1 MNDQAPAEAN
11 LAALAE
17 VLQRQPELEF
27 AVLVGSRANGTAT
40 AGSDWDIAIRWQRGL
55 NPVQRLEATES
66 LRLQL
71 SQAIAVPPEAIDL
84 IDLVQ
89 ARLAMRALVAEEGRV
104 LAGEN
109 GLPWMRFL
117 QTTWAE
123 IEDFHWRQQHPPRFV
138 HRAQVRRWREENADF
153 IAAYNATLETEGLPL
168 EGCRCF

>member
-1 MNDQAPAEAN
+1 MNDQTPADAN

-40 AGSDWDIAIRWQRGL
+40 ADSDWDIAIRWQRGL
-55 NPVQRLEATES
+55 NPVHRLEATES

-71 SQAIAVPPEAIDL
+71 AQAIAAPPEAIDL

-89 ARLAMRALVAEEGRV
+89 ARLAMRALVAEEGYV
-104 LAGEN
+104 LAGKN

-123 IEDFHWRQQHPPRFV
+123 IEDFHWRRQH
-138 HRAQVRRWREENADF
+138 
-153 IAAYNATLETEGLPL
+153 AA
-168 EGCRCF
+168 

>member
-55 NPVQRLEATES
+55 NPVQRLEVTES

-71 SQAIAVPPEAIDL
+71 SQAIASPPEAIDL

-123 IEDFHWRQQHPPRFV
+123 IEDFHWRRQHPPR
-138 HRAQVRRWREENADF
+138 
-153 IAAYNATLETEGLPL
+153 TLVSGNP
-168 EGCRCF
+168 